1 MVRKGFLR
9 ELPGL
14 IKANLR
20 GQWNRIADAF
30 AKAATAPTPGLENTF
45 AVSILHGA
53 FDELHVSISGTV
65 CVDNADRVRTEL
77 THIIESQPL
86 KNVVIDLAAIQY
98 LDSSGAAILVEVFR
112 LCDRLQNSLRL
123 VNVPPR
129 VRSFLELVDFEQ
141 FKIAGILAP
150 SEEPHVVAQI
160 GEGAQIFYRNATD
173 ILTFIGAAAVA
184 MGQDFRHPSRM
195 KWDGFWRLIERC
207 GADAVP
213 ISLILSFLMG
223 AILAFQAAIQLR
235 KFGANIFVADLV
247 SVAICLEMGPL
258 MTAMIVSGRSGAA
271 FAAQIGTMQVT
282 EEVDALRIMAIDP
295 IRYLVSPRILAVAL
309 VLPCLTLFADMV
321 GVLGGCLVAAFSLDI
336 TPTAFFSQAKKVLE
350 VSDVAKGL
358 IKSFAFGIE
367 IALIGCL
374 RGFQV
379 RGGAE
384 SVGQATTSA
393 VVTSIF
399 VLTVTDAV
407 FAALFHYVPILWA
420 A

>member
-1 MVRKGFLR
+1 MLTKARLKD
-9 ELPGL
+9 LPASIRATVGRWRGSDAGSSD
-14 IKANLR
+14 KAPEPEPSKSFTVALD
-20 GQWNRIADAF
+20 Q
-30 AKAATAPTPGLENTF
+30 
-45 AVSILHGA
+45 GA
-53 FDELHVSISGTV
+53 FDELHVRMSGSV
-65 CVDNADRVRTEL
+65 CVDNADRVGAEL
-77 THIIESQPL
+77 SGLIESQPL
-86 KNVVIDLAAIQY
+86 KNVVVDLAGIEY
-98 LDSSGAAILVEVFR
+98 FDSAGAAILVEAYWQ
-112 LCDRLQNSLRL
+112 CDRAQNSLRL

-129 VRSFLELVDFEQ
+129 VRSFLDLVEFDRL
-141 FKIAGILAP
+141 KMAGVL
-150 SEEPHVVAQI
+150 EPFAEPGVVEQI
-160 GEGAQIFYRNATD
+160 GEGAQRFYGNARDIF
-173 ILTFIGAAAVA
+173 IFIGDVTVA
-184 MGQDFRHPSRM
+184 MLQDLRRPSTL
-195 KWDGFWRLIERC
+195 KWDGFWRLMEKS

-271 FAAQIGTMQVT
+271 FAAQLGTMHVT
-282 EEVDALRIMAIDP
+282 EEVDALRVMGIDP

-309 VLPCLTLFADMV
+309 VLPCLTLFADLV
-321 GVLGGCLVAAFSLDI
+321 GVLGGALVASFSLDI
-336 TPTAFFSQAKKVLE
+336 TPTAFFNQVKKVLE
-350 VSDVAKGL
+350 VSDVLKGL
-358 IKSFAFGIE
+358 IKSFVFGIE

-407 FAALFHYVPILWA
+407 FSALFHYVPSVWSY
-420 A
+420 